1 MSQRST
7 CYYFYYWDYQFMF
20 FLSQGQL
27 CSFILCTGRGKK
39 KFKKINRLYD
49 ASFDCLK
56 PKVFTP
62 TLNNYKVGS
71 LKCCTLSETLPS
83 KAFVVLHVVAHTLN
97 CVKNKY
103 TELGGEIQTQSSF
116 TLWHTWPVAV

>member
-83 KAFVVLHVVAHTLN
+83 KAFVVLHVVAHTQLI
-97 CVKNKY
+97 V
-103 TELGGEIQTQSSF
+103 
-116 TLWHTWPVAV
+116 